1 MNAPSAGAT
10 GSTKT
15 GQAAD
20 LRLRAIGSETLTTSA
35 YEALKKAITA
45 MRIYDE
51 GTNLR
56 LDERALAAGLGIS
69 RTPVREALVK
79 LEHEGLVRTVPRR
92 GVYVVRKSKA
102 EILDIIS
109 ATAALEGMAARLAV
123 ERATPEQLERVAALC
138 PSHHKKMS
146 VEEYS
151 AANVE
156 FHQTVTELSGSRVIA
171 EMLAQLQVHMRGI
184 RGSMMTGDGRME
196 ASMAEHCK
204 IVEALVHGDA
214 SSAEQHAKEHA
225 LNLASYVKEHVTYLD

>member
-69 RTPVREALVK
+69 RTPVREALVR
-79 LEHEGLVRTVPRR
+79 LEQEGLVRTVPRR

-102 EILDIIS
+102 EILDIIAAS
-109 ATAALEGMAARLAV
+109 AALEGMAARFAA
-123 ERATPEQLERVAALC
+123 ERASPEQLERVAAMC
-138 PSHHKKMS
+138 PSRGRKTTL
-146 VEEYS
+146 EEYS
-151 AANVE
+151 AKNLE
-156 FHQTVTELSGSRVIA
+156 FHQVVMELSASEVIS
-171 EMLAQLQVHMRGI
+171 EMVAQLQVHMRGI
-184 RGSMMTGDGRME
+184 RGSMMTTDERMR
-196 ASMAEHCK
+196 ASMDEHCE
-204 IVEALVHGDA
+204 IVAALVRRDA
-214 SSAEQHAKEHA
+214 DAAERHAKSHA
-225 LNLASYVKEHVTYLD
+225 MNLAHYVREHVTYLD